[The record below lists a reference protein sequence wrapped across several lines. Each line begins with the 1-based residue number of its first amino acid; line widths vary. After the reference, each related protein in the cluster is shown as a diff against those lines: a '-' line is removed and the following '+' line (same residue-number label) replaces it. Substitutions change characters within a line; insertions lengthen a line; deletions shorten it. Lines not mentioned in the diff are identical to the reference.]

1 MAIEIIPKR
10 KVKKVFWANI
20 ILYLLLIIFLGF
32 FVSYFIL
39 NKSQQKL
46 AQELSE
52 LEKNLTRTP
61 AEKALE
67 EELTGYQEKI
77 GDIGPLISSHQ
88 FPVNIFDFFEKVSHP
103 KVWFNRFDLIS
114 EQEVVNLSGQTDSF
128 ETLAQQILIF
138 EKEEIIRDINLPKV
152 SISKEG
158 KISFDLRLT
167 FDPEIFK

>member
-20 ILYLLLIIFLGF
+20 VLYLLLIIFLGF
-32 FVSYFIL
+32 LVSYFIL

-46 AQELSE
+46 TQEISE

-61 AEKALE
+61 AEKSLE
-67 EELTGYQEKI
+67 EELTGYQEKVKDF
-77 GDIGPLISSHQ
+77 GTLISNHQ

-103 KVWFNRFDLIS
+103 KTWFNRFDLLP
-114 EQEVVNLSGQTDSF
+114 EQGAVSLSGQTDSF
-128 ETLAQQILIF
+128 ETLAQQILILKK
-138 EKEEIIRDINLPKV
+138 EKFVKDINLPKV

-158 KISFDLRLT
+158 KISFELQLT